1 MSSLPTTRTDAIEA
15 VIAKGDLAQLT
26 PQERVNYYRATC
38 ESLGLNPLTKPFEY
52 ITLNGKVT
60 LYARKDAADQ
70 LRKAQGV
77 SIVKLEREKMDG
89 LYVVTATAQDANG
102 RQDSAIGAV
111 NIEGLKS
118 DALANAMMKA
128 ETKAKRRVTLSICGL
143 GWTDE
148 SEIESI
154 PNAQA
159 VVVDAETGE
168 IATPRETQQA
178 QQPEAQGWAAWPE
191 NWRKAFWAK
200 CNEMGLSRGAVYDE
214 FGVGSMSDYKGTAE
228 HAGDVLKI
236 LAYGFSQGL
245 RLDQVCD
252 ALGVDILD
260 EYVRDLQTG
269 ISDINAYVEQRV
281 QSAEELP
288 Q

>member
-111 NIEGLKS
+111 NIEGLKG

-200 CNEMGLSRGAVYDE
+200 CWELGLSDAAVHDE
-214 FGVGSMSDYKGTAE
+214 FGVESMTDYTGSAG
-228 HAGDVLKI
+228 HAGNVLKI

-245 RLDQVCD
+245 RLDQVCE
-252 ALGVDILD
+252 ALAVDILD
-260 EYVRDLQTG
+260 EYDGDVQTG

>member
-111 NIEGLKS
+111 NIEGLKG

-178 QQPEAQGWAAWPE
+178 QQPEAQGWSAWPE

-200 CNEMGLSRGAVYDE
+200 CRELGLSDDAVHDE
-214 FGVGSMSDYKGTAE
+214 FGVESMAEYTGSAG
-228 HAGDVLKI
+228 HAGTVLKI

-252 ALGVDILD
+252 ALAVDILD
-260 EYVRDLQTG
+260 EYDGNVEQG
-269 ISDINAYVEQRV
+269 IAEINAYVEQRV

>member
-77 SIVKLEREKMDG
+77 SIVKLEREKIDG

-111 NIEGLKS
+111 NIEGLKG

-200 CNEMGLSRGAVYDE
+200 CRELGLSDAAVHDE
-214 FGVGSMSDYKGTAE
+214 FGVESMAEYTGSAG
-228 HAGDVLKI
+228 HAGNVLKI

-252 ALGVDILD
+252 ALAVDILD
-260 EYVRDLQTG
+260 EYDGDVQTG

>member
-77 SIVKLEREKMDG
+77 SIVKLEREKIDG

-111 NIEGLKS
+111 NIEGLKG

-168 IATPRETQQA
+168 IATPRETQQ
-178 QQPEAQGWAAWPE
+178 PEAQSWAAWPE

-200 CNEMGLSRGAVYDE
+200 CRELGLSDDAVHDE
-214 FGVGSMSDYKGTAE
+214 FGVESMADYAGSAG
-228 HAGDVLKI
+228 HAGTVLKI
-236 LAYGFSQGL
+236 LAYGFSQDL
-245 RLDQVCD
+245 RLDQVCE
-252 ALGVDILD
+252 ALAVDILD
-260 EYVRDLQTG
+260 EYDGNVEQG
-269 ISDINAYVEQRV
+269 IAEINAYVEQRV

>member
-77 SIVKLEREKMDG
+77 SIVKLEREKIDG

-111 NIEGLKS
+111 NIEGLKG

-168 IATPRETQQA
+168 IATPRETQQ
-178 QQPEAQGWAAWPE
+178 PEAQGWAAWPE

-200 CNEMGLSRGAVYDE
+200 CNEMGLSRGTVHDE

-228 HAGDVLKI
+228 HAGDVLKV
-236 LAYGFSQGL
+236 LAYGFTQGL

-252 ALGVDILD
+252 ALAVDILD
-260 EYVRDLQTG
+260 EYDGDVQTG